1 MWEDQGL
8 DLLGPHEV
16 IDKTLK
22 LLKFSYLTKYI
33 GYIVIYMQRNDQT
46 AYFRAWKYSKL
57 WWVFVEVLNG
67 ASPHRM

>member
-46 AYFRAWKYSKL
+46 AYFRA
-57 WWVFVEVLNG
+57 
-67 ASPHRM
+67 